1 MPPKRACDICILRK
15 VKCSGSWPCD
25 TCRDSTRRVR
35 CTYLKPP
42 RRRGPKVRR
51 AVQQSRKLIQPS
63 TPHEEQKDDH
73 VPGTSD
79 TQQSVVLGS
88 PLPLRIPK
96 AVVEPIVRLYQ
107 RHSYNVWPVINADVL
122 LEQLD
127 HISFHD
133 AGHVVD
139 GIACLVTAL
148 CAATMAQLHLAPVKN
163 DSMAIDSTIMAQI
176 CLQVRPR
183 YLNYNMDPD
192 LIDILV
198 SFFLHVYHAKVN
210 RRTAAMIY
218 IQEAISNAKMLR
230 LDKGMLH
237 LSALKIGREFDI
249 ISNPSLIFPLLWV
262 SER

>member
-1 MPPKRACDICILRK
+1 
-15 VKCSGSWPCD
+15 
-25 TCRDSTRRVR
+25 
-35 CTYLKPP
+35 
-42 RRRGPKVRR
+42 
-51 AVQQSRKLIQPS
+51 
-63 TPHEEQKDDH
+63 
-73 VPGTSD
+73 
-79 TQQSVVLGS
+79 
-88 PLPLRIPK
+88 
-96 AVVEPIVRLYQ
+96 
-107 RHSYNVWPVINADVL
+107 
-122 LEQLD
+122 
-127 HISFHD
+127 
-133 AGHVVD
+133 
-139 GIACLVTAL
+139 
-148 CAATMAQLHLAPVKN
+148 MAQLHLAPVKN